1 MTITE
6 AGASGTPAV
15 VTRIAGHIDAI
26 AHEHSG
32 LLVDRREDF
41 VLPLDRVLSST
52 ELRERLSGG
61 AVEHASRFNWA
72 ATARGTIKVLVAD
85 AVRRRGRP

>member
-15 VTRIAGHIDAI
+15 ATRIAGHIDAI

-41 VLPLDRVLSST
+41 VLALDRVLSDA

-61 AVEHASRFNWA
+61 AVEHASRFTWA
-72 ATARGTIKVLVAD
+72 ATARGTLKVLVAD
-85 AVRRRGRP
+85 AGRRRGRP

>member
-15 VTRIAGHIDAI
+15 ATRIAGHIDAI

-32 LLVDRREDF
+32 LLVDRRVDF
-41 VLPLDRVLSST
+41 VLALNRLLSDT
-52 ELRERLSGG
+52 ELLERLSGG
-61 AVEHASRFNWA
+61 AVEHASRFTWA
-72 ATARGTIKVLVAD
+72 ATAGGTFEVLVAD